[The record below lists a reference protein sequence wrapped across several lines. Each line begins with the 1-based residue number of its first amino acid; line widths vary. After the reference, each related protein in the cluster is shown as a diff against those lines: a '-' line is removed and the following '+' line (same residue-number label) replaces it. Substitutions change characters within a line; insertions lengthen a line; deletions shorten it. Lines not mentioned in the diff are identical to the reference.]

1 MASDIQ
7 ITVSPTA
14 LTKIQRLIATG
25 LLLIFWSN
33 FVLALIASSVMALLV
48 VPTFMQSMAS
58 FGATPPAL
66 LADAGLRFAFFS
78 ALPGASL
85 VVALVFTLLPRRRVT
100 AWAVLAALAGLGV
113 AWLVTLGLPAIL
125 LFSGVQSL
133 GSAV

>member
-1 MASDIQ
+1 MASEIE
-7 ITVSPTA
+7 IRVSPTA
-14 LTKIQRLIATG
+14 LNKIQRLIATG
-25 LLLIFWSN
+25 LLLVFWSN
-33 FVLALIASSVMALLV
+33 FLLALIASSVMAFLV

-66 LADAGLRFAFFS
+66 LVDAGLRFAFFS

-85 VVALVFTLLPRRRVT
+85 VVALVFTLLPRRRIT
-100 AWAVLAALAGLGV
+100 AWAVLAALTGFGA

-125 LFSGVQSL
+125 LFSSVQSL